1 MTTRAKLI
9 VYLSVVHAGLAA
21 LAALIVRER
30 PLLLIPLEILF
41 VASLAVGIWLV
52 RSLFV
57 PLELART
64 GAEMIA
70 ERDFSSHFL
79 PVGQPEVDQL
89 IGVYNTMI
97 DRLREERL
105 RLEEQHLLFQ
115 KVVAAAPIAFLACDF
130 EGRIAQVNRGAE
142 ELFGER
148 ESGLRG
154 MTLAELEHPL
164 GASLARLG
172 DGESEFVAEGGS
184 RYRLLVASFI
194 DRGFP
199 RRFYM
204 IEELTREIEA
214 VERAAYEKLVR
225 MVSHEVNNS
234 VGAVGSLLESSVSFG
249 EAMEGEVREEFQHVT
264 SIAIERLRSLG
275 HFTNSLAELVR
286 LPPPAMREEDLTAL
300 LRDIVALVRPESE
313 SRSIRIDFDPG
324 EGRIEPI
331 AMDRNQIERVLLNVL
346 KNAIEAVGADGW
358 IDISLEASR
367 GARAEIAV
375 RDSGAGVRSEAER
388 FTPFFSTKA
397 GGGGL
402 GLTLSR
408 EILSQHGFE
417 PTLRNHPEGGAEF
430 RIRIP

>member
-1 MTTRAKLI
+1 MTTRTKLI
-9 VYLSVVHAGLAA
+9 LYLTVLHAGLG
-21 LAALIVRER
+21 LFAALIVTER
-30 PLLLIPLEILF
+30 RLLLIPLELLFIL
-41 VASLAVGIWLV
+41 SLTVGIWLI

-57 PLELART
+57 PLELVRT
-64 GAEMIA
+64 GADLIA

-79 PVGQPEVDQL
+79 PVGQHEVDQL

-130 EGRIAQVNRGAE
+130 EGRIDQVNAVAE
-142 ELFGER
+142 ELLGEPEDR
-148 ESGLRG
+148 LRG
-154 MTLAELEHPL
+154 KTLSELAHPL
-164 GASLARLG
+164 GDALARLG
-172 DGESEFVAEGGS
+172 EGESELVSEGGN
-184 RYRLLVASFI
+184 RYRMLVGSFI
-194 DRGFP
+194 DRGFS

-214 VERAAYEKLVR
+214 LERAAYEKLVR

-249 EAMEGEVREEFQHVT
+249 ETMDGEMREEFEHLT

-275 HFTNSLAELVR
+275 HFTDSLAELVR
-286 LPPPAMREEDLTAL
+286 LPQPVLREEDLTAL
-300 LRDIVALVRPESE
+300 LGDIVTLVRPEAE
-313 SRSIRIDFDPG
+313 SRSIRIVFEPG
-324 EGRIEPI
+324 KGRIERI

-346 KNAIEAVGADGW
+346 KNAIEAVGRNGA
-358 IDISLEASR
+358 IEVALER
-367 GARAEIAV
+367 PGGARAAISI
-375 RDSGAGVRSEAER
+375 RDSGPGVSAEAES

-408 EILSQHGFE
+408 EILSQHRFE
-417 PTLRNHPEGGAEF
+417 ATLRNRPEGGAEF
-430 RIRIP
+430 SIRIP

>member
-9 VYLSVVHAGLAA
+9 LYLSIVHAALGV

-64 GAEMIA
+64 GAELIA

-142 ELFGER
+142 VLFGEP
-148 ESGLRG
+148 EAGLRG
-154 MTLAELEHPL
+154 MTLAELGHPL
-164 GASLARLG
+164 GESLARLG
-172 DGESEFVAEGGS
+172 DGESEFVAEGGN

-249 EAMEGEVREEFQHVT
+249 ETMEGEAREEFEHVT

-286 LPPPAMREEDLTAL
+286 LPLPAKREEDLTAL
-300 LRDIVALVRPESE
+300 LGDIVSLVRPEAE
-313 SRSIRIDFDPG
+313 SRSIRIVFDPG
-324 EGRIEPI
+324 EGRAEGVP
-331 AMDRNQIERVLLNVL
+331 MDRNQIERVLLNVL
-346 KNAIEAVGADGW
+346 KNAIEAVDRNGSIEVA
-358 IDISLEASR
+358 LERPR
-367 GARAEIAV
+367 GARAAISI
-375 RDSGAGVRSEAER
+375 RDSGPGVPAEAES
-388 FTPFFSTKA
+388 FTPFFSTKT

-402 GLTLSR
+402 GLMLSR

-417 PTLRNHPEGGAEF
+417 PTLRNHPQGGAEF
-430 RIRIP
+430 IIRIP